1 MANEIDNNIIIVNAP
16 AGSGKTY
23 RIKSELRSYTLEYPQ
38 NKVLCITYTNRAA
51 DELLKDIDS
60 PNIYVSTIH
69 SYISNMISPI
79 LSKQEIIDLYFEVY
93 SDEIEQ
99 RIYNPEMQESNNR
112 YMEKYGELNL
122 DTLKRNIR
130 TISYNEMQFNSLYY
144 GGLSHND
151 LLSFTLLILEKYP
164 KLYQKINRRFKLI
177 IIDEYQDTSPE
188 VFKIFMNAV
197 ENTDI
202 KLYLYGDKMQQ
213 IYKLYDNTLNRK
225 LLSLKHDNSRIIN
238 YRSVRV
244 IVDILN
250 NIYNKKGYKQDY
262 YKEHIR
268 IKPDYNPRIIIDSS
282 SNFENIIDNITKQD
296 SKVLT
301 LYIFN
306 RERFEKIGAGNLY
319 RQFSKIDKYGF
330 GKHFSVTDIL
340 LNYEVDNPDDLLRLL
355 IIMYK
360 ANNYWKDKNYGSFL
374 KICRNNKNIFNDK
387 KLLLDCLKDK
397 KELLSLWK
405 DVFEKFNKQDSTIG
419 QLIELM
425 NNKGLFN
432 ENFIGLINTDNT
444 YEGVYEVC
452 ISEVIALEN
461 SNLKPNVSTQ
471 HGVKGESHDS
481 VIFVAEDSKR
491 NDPRVYMYDFFKI
504 WSLADFSLDDFENF
518 YFEYFSFCNDIKSK
532 LDFDLQNING
542 DQHQTH
548 KDYLLKNSIIINEN
562 FNNNQ
567 IFNIYFKNIYDNY
580 ISRQTCENAKKCFNE
595 NTAANIL
602 SAYKL
607 FYVGCSRARKN
618 LTVLVDESKLDGFQ
632 DDFINKAKNVGFE
645 VIC

>member
-23 RIKSELRSYTLEYPQ
+23 RIKSELRSYTLENPQ
-38 NKVLCITYTNRAA
+38 SKVLCITYTNRAA

-93 SDEIEQ
+93 SDEIEK
-99 RIYNPEMQESNNR
+99 RIYNPEKQESNNK
-112 YMEKYGELNL
+112 YIEKYGELNL

-213 IYKLYDNTLNRK
+213 IYKLYDNTLNKK

-268 IKPDYNPRIIIDSS
+268 IKPDCNPRIIIDSS

-319 RQFSKIDKYGF
+319 RQ
-330 GKHFSVTDIL
+330 
-340 LNYEVDNPDDLLRLL
+340 
-355 IIMYK
+355 
-360 ANNYWKDKNYGSFL
+360 
-374 KICRNNKNIFNDK
+374 
-387 KLLLDCLKDK
+387 
-397 KELLSLWK
+397 
-405 DVFEKFNKQDSTIG
+405 
-419 QLIELM
+419 
-425 NNKGLFN
+425 
-432 ENFIGLINTDNT
+432 
-444 YEGVYEVC
+444 
-452 ISEVIALEN
+452 
-461 SNLKPNVSTQ
+461 
-471 HGVKGESHDS
+471 
-481 VIFVAEDSKR
+481 
-491 NDPRVYMYDFFKI
+491 
-504 WSLADFSLDDFENF
+504 
-518 YFEYFSFCNDIKSK
+518 
-532 LDFDLQNING
+532 
-542 DQHQTH
+542 
-548 KDYLLKNSIIINEN
+548 
-562 FNNNQ
+562 
-567 IFNIYFKNIYDNY
+567 
-580 ISRQTCENAKKCFNE
+580 
-595 NTAANIL
+595 
-602 SAYKL
+602 
-607 FYVGCSRARKN
+607 
-618 LTVLVDESKLDGFQ
+618 
-632 DDFINKAKNVGFE
+632 
-645 VIC
+645 